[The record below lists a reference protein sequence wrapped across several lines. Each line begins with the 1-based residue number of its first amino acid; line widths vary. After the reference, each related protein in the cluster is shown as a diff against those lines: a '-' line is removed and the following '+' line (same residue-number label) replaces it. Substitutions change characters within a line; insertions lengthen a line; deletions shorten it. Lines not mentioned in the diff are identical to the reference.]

1 MASVLLA
8 TAGYDHS
15 IRFWDPT
22 GGLPVKTFP
31 VQDTQINC
39 LQITPD
45 KKNIAAACN
54 PQIRLFDI
62 NSNTNQ
68 PLTSYDGHSGNV
80 TSVGFQKDG
89 KWMYTSSE
97 DGSVKIW
104 DLRAPGCQRDYG
116 GKSAVNFV
124 ALHPNQAELVAC
136 DQSGVVR
143 VIDLTT
149 NTCSKELTFE
159 GEIAVESVSIS
170 NSGTTLVA
178 ANTNGTVHVWKY
190 ISSSQFENVTKL
202 QAHKSYILKCLLSP
216 DCKLLATTS
225 ADHTVKLWK
234 TEDWTLDRTLT
245 GHQRWV
251 WDCVFSSDSAY
262 LVTGSSDHVARLWD
276 VNLGET
282 VRLFSGH
289 HKAIICV
296 ALNDTQ

>member
-8 TAGYDHS
+8 TGGYVHS

-22 GGLPVKTFP
+22 GGLPHKTFP

-45 KKNIAAACN
+45 KKYIAAACN
-54 PQIRLFDI
+54 PQVRLFDI

-68 PLTSYDGHSGNV
+68 PFTSYDGHSGNV
-80 TSVGFQKDG
+80 TAVGFQKDG

-104 DLRAPGCQRDYG
+104 DLRAPGCQRDYA

-124 ALHPNQAELVAC
+124 ALHPNQAELVTC
-136 DQSGVVR
+136 DQGGLVR
-143 VIDLTT
+143 ILDLTA
-149 NTCSKELTFE
+149 NTCTKELQLE
-159 GEIAVESVSIS
+159 GDTAVQSVSVG
-170 NSGTTLVA
+170 NNGTLLVA
-178 ANTNGTVHVWKY
+178 ANSNGNVVVWKY
-190 ISSSQFENVTKL
+190 INSTQFENIARIS
-202 QAHKSYILKCLLSP
+202 AHKSYILKCLLSP

-225 ADHTVKLWK
+225 ADHTIKLWK
-234 TEDWTLDRTLT
+234 TDDWTLDKTLT

-276 VNLGET
+276 VAQGDT

-289 HKAIICV
+289 HKAIISV